1 MKTPYISIFLLALF
15 TSMPL
20 VAQSTSDLE
29 NGGHLNFLDASI
41 QTDWLRSAYVN
52 FYVLGMPNGDSK
64 KISECLHP
72 ALERQR
78 EALTERLIKSVKGK
92 KLGSYQEQ
100 WHSGPIFLGHKKGLS
115 QASKTPDARHDG
127 DAKEENPSTTNKVKN
142 ASMLVLGSF
151 SLKNGE
157 PSVQKKQ
164 GVNDKGK
171 AVTLIHNDTSP
182 RLDLWIREEGVWY
195 VIPNESLLLEAA
207 LQGVTDISMLI
218 KQTE

>member
-1 MKTPYISIFLLALF
+1 MKTHSIFFFLMTVF

-20 VAQSTSDLE
+20 LAQSTSDLK
-29 NGGHLNFLDASI
+29 NGGQLNLLDASI
-41 QTDWLRSAYVN
+41 QTDWLKSAYVN

-78 EALTERLIKSVKGK
+78 EALTERLIKSIKGN

-100 WHSGPIFLGHKKGLS
+100 WHSGPILLGHKKGLS
-115 QASKTPDARHDG
+115 QASKTHDD

-142 ASMLVLGSF
+142 VSMLVLGSF

-157 PSVQKKQ
+157 PSIQKKQ

-182 RLDLWIREEGVWY
+182 RLDLWIREDGVWY

-207 LQGVTDISMLI
+207 LQGVTDISMLV
-218 KQTE
+218 KKTE